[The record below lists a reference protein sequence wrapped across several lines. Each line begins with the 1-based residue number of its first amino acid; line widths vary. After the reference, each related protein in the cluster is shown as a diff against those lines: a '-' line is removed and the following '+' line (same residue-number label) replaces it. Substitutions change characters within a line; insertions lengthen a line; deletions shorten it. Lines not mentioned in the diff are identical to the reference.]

1 MISEESAH
9 EKVLIFTKPK
19 NVEKLG
25 NIVAS
30 KVGDDPALRFVQTM
44 TNLNTVIRQL
54 RNIYNISTEE
64 EKESVFYKEAEQF
77 AKAAWHTLNTVIYV
91 AQLTSRGE
99 GVSVLV
105 SQARMFIRNALACMT
120 AWIRKY
126 RNQRDYFHESA
137 RAQKKATTP
146 M

>member
-1 MISEESAH
+1 MIEESAH

-30 KVGDDPALRFVQTM
+30 KVGDDSALRFVQTM
-44 TNLNTVIRQL
+44 TNLNTVIHQL

-64 EKESVFYKEAEQF
+64 EKESVIYKEAEQF

-91 AQLTSRGE
+91 AQLTSRG
-99 GVSVLV
+99 GGISACKP
-105 SQARMFIRNALACMT
+105 SQNV
-120 AWIRKY
+120 
-126 RNQRDYFHESA
+126 H
-137 RAQKKATTP
+137 
-146 M
+146 